1 MDKDILSMYGKD
13 TSQPQVP
20 SLKNG
25 GPGDVDMPSPK
36 QIPYDPPQGP
46 KGINDPKTPGIHGT
60 NHGSCG
66 TQHK

>member
-13 TSQPQVP
+13 TSQPQVA
-20 SLKNG
+20 SATNG
-25 GPGDVDMPSPK
+25 GRMEPK
-36 QIPYDPPQGP
+36 TIPYSAPQGP

>member
-1 MDKDILSMYGKD
+1 MDKDILSVYGKD

-25 GPGDVDMPSPK
+25 GAGDVDMPSPK
-36 QIPYDPPQGP
+36 QIPYSAPQGP